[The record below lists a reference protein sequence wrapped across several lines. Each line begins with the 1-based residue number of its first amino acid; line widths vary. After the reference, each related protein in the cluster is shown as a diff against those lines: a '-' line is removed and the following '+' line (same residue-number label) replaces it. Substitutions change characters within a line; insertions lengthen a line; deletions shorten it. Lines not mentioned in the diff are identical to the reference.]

1 MTSQNFSRRKVLQ
14 TLAALPLFSIV
25 PRHVL
30 GRGFLAPSDRINLGF
45 IGCGRQAGGLLSN
58 FMKTNEVAVVGY
70 SEVHQK
76 KADRFRENHT
86 KNSPEGKPANE
97 LTFHQNYRELLD
109 RKDID
114 AVIIATPDHWHGVQC
129 VEALN
134 RSKDVY
140 CEKPLTLTVAEG
152 RAVAKAVE
160 KNKRVFQT
168 GSMQRSWENFRKASE
183 LVRNGYIGEI
193 KEIIVSVGGPPVP
206 VDFGTEPVPA
216 WLNWQMW
223 LGPNPE
229 FPYNNGLAPEMPET
243 FWAKWRNYQGF
254 GGGGMT
260 DWGAHMFDIAQW
272 ALNMDRSGPVEVT
285 PPAAPANEGLI
296 YRYANGV
303 LMKHQSF
310 GRGNAIRFIGSEG
323 QIDLSRAFLDVPE
336 KLKNL
341 TPKPSDV
348 RLPAPVNHYADFL
361 NSIRTRQQPIADAE
375 TGHRTA
381 TVCNIGNIAYQLRRP
396 LQWNPKKEQ
405 FKGDKEANALLSRPL
420 RDAYSIK
427 L

>member
-1 MTSQNFSRRKVLQ
+1 MNPHALSRRKAIQ

-58 FMKTNEVAVVGY
+58 FMKTNEVAILGA

-76 KADRFRENHT
+76 KADRFRENHA

-97 LTFHQNYRELLD
+97 LTLYPNYRELLD

-114 AVIIATPDHWHGVQC
+114 AVVIATPDHWHAVQC

-134 RSKDVY
+134 RGKDVY

-152 RAVAKAVE
+152 RAVAKAVD

-168 GSMQRSWENFRKASE
+168 GSMQRSWENFRKAAE
-183 LVRNGYIGEI
+183 LVRNGYIGEV

-206 VDFGTEPVPA
+206 VDFQAEPVPA
-216 WLNWQMW
+216 WLNWAMW

-229 FPYNNGLAPEMPET
+229 SPYNNGLAPEMPET

-285 PPAAPANEGLI
+285 PPAAPATEGLV
-296 YRYANGV
+296 YRYENGV
-303 LMKHQSF
+303 TMKHQSF
-310 GRGNAIRFIGSEG
+310 GRGNAIRFIGTEG
-323 QIDLSRAFLDVPE
+323 QIDLSRSFLEVPE
-336 KLKNL
+336 KLKTL
-341 TPKPSDV
+341 TPKPSDM
-348 RLPAPVNHYADFL
+348 RLPAPVSHYADFL
-361 NSIRTRQQPIADAE
+361 SSIRTRKQSIADAE

-405 FKGDKEANALLSRPL
+405 FKNDKEANALLSRDL
-420 RDAYSIK
+420 REPYAIA